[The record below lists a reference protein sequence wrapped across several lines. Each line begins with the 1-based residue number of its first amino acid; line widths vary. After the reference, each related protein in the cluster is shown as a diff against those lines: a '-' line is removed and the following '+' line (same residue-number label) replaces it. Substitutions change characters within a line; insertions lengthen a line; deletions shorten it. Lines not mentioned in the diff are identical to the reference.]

1 MYRAYRGVPSSGSG
15 AGYNPPMHTAPGVPP
30 VDCCSDASSSRP
42 ADLLCAPVFE
52 DDDNDDLRELEAA
65 TAGAIGRA
73 RASGEL
79 KGKIHELYF
88 TDVVDAAW
96 GARRVL
102 LVGAGPRDAYGADR
116 ARTVAGAAGMAARGR
131 RARRL
136 VFACGGSGE
145 TPAMAQAVVEGL
157 VLGAFRDD
165 RFKSDDPDSLPLSG
179 IELVLGR
186 APDADARAAAG
197 RGALLAGCTNLAR
210 ELSNEPANLFT
221 PRVFADRALELASGP
236 RTSVEVLAEEAIASR
251 GMGLVR
257 GVAQGS
263 VEPPR
268 VIVMR
273 YEPEAAADGAGPVLA
288 LVGKGVTF
296 DTGGISI
303 KPSEGM
309 GLMKHDMS
317 GGAAVVGAMRAIGEL
332 APPVRV
338 IGIVPAVENMPG
350 GRAIRPGDV
359 LTAADGKR
367 VEVLNTDAEGRL
379 ILADALVLA
388 RQLGATHLVD
398 VATLTGACVIAL
410 GHHAS
415 GLVGTP
421 PAWVET
427 VRGTAARAGERL
439 WPLPAWDEYAEQ
451 LKSETAD
458 LANIGGRD
466 AGAITAGMFLK
477 AFTAGLP
484 WAHLDIAGT
493 AWHEESKPYAGKGA
507 TGVGVRTLAAL
518 PFQADWD
525 TPDGG
530 PSGV

>member
-1 MYRAYRGVPSSGSG
+1 
-15 AGYNPPMHTAPGVPP
+15 MHTAREVLP
-30 VDCCSDASSSRP
+30 VDCRSGALRGYE
-42 ADLLCAPVFE
+42 ADLLCAPIFE
-52 DDDNDDLRELEAA
+52 DDDNRELQELDTAA
-65 TAGAIGRA
+65 AGAIGRA

-79 KGKIHELYF
+79 SGKVHELYL
-88 TDVVDAAW
+88 TDVADATW
-96 GARRVL
+96 GTRRVL
-102 LVGAGPRDAYGADR
+102 LVGAGPRGAYAADR
-116 ARTVAGAAGMAARGR
+116 ARTVAGAAGLAARSR

-136 VFACGGSGE
+136 VFVCGGSGE
-145 TPAMAQAVVEGL
+145 TPSTVQAVAEGL
-157 VLGAFRDD
+157 VMGAFRDD
-165 RFKSDDPDSLPLSG
+165 RFKTDDPETLPLAG
-179 IELVLGR
+179 VDLALGR
-186 APDADARAAAG
+186 EPDADVQAAAR
-197 RGALLAGCTNLAR
+197 RGALLGSCSNLAR

-221 PRVFADRALELASGP
+221 PRVFADRALDLASGP
-236 RTSVEVLAEEAIASR
+236 RTSVEVLTEEAIASH
-251 GMGLVR
+251 GMGLVE

-263 VEPPR
+263 AEPPR

-273 YEPEAAADGAGPVLA
+273 YEPEDAGDGTGPVLG
-288 LVGKGVTF
+288 LIGKGVTF

-303 KPSEGM
+303 KPSDGM
-309 GLMKHDMS
+309 DLMKRDMS
-317 GGAAVVGAMRAIGEL
+317 GGAAVVCAMRAIGQL

-379 ILADALVLA
+379 ILADALILA
-388 RQLGATHLVD
+388 QRLGATHLVD
-398 VATLTGACVIAL
+398 IATLTGACVAAL

-421 PAWVET
+421 AAWVES
-427 VRGTAARAGERL
+427 VRETAAGAGERL
-439 WPLPAWDEYAEQ
+439 WPLPAFDEYAEQ

-466 AGAITAGMFLK
+466 GGAITAGMFLK
-477 AFTAGLP
+477 AFSGGRP

-493 AWHEESKPYAGKGA
+493 AWHDENKPYCAKGA

-518 PFQADWD
+518 PFEASWE
-525 TPDGG
+525 PA
-530 PSGV
+530 P

>member
-1 MYRAYRGVPSSGSG
+1 
-15 AGYNPPMHTAPGVPP
+15 MHTASDVLP
-30 VDCCSDASSSRP
+30 VECRSGALGRSR
-42 ADLLCAPVFE
+42 ADLLCAPFFE
-52 DDDNDDLRELEAA
+52 DDENADLRELDAA
-65 TAGAIGRA
+65 TAAAIGRA

-79 KGKIHELYF
+79 TGKLHELYL

-96 GARRVL
+96 GTRRVL
-102 LVGAGPRDAYGADR
+102 LVGAGPRDAWVVDR
-116 ARTVAGAAGMAARGR
+116 ARTVAGAAGLAARGR
-131 RARRL
+131 KARR
-136 VFACGGSGE
+136 VAFACGRDGE
-145 TPAMAQAVVEGL
+145 TPAMARAVVEGL
-157 VLGAFRDD
+157 ALGAFRDL
-165 RFKSDDPDSLPLSG
+165 RFKTDEPDSLPLAAA
-179 IELVLGR
+179 ELVLGR
-186 APDADARAAAG
+186 EPDADVEAAAR
-197 RGALLAGCTNLAR
+197 RGALLAACTNLAR
-210 ELSNEPANLFT
+210 ELSNEPAHLFT
-221 PRVFADRALELASGP
+221 PRVFADRALDLASGP
-236 RTSVEVLAEEAIASR
+236 RTSVEVLTEEAIASQ

-273 YEPEAAADGAGPVLA
+273 YEPEGGGDPGAPVLG
-288 LVGKGVTF
+288 LIGKGVTF

-338 IGIVPAVENMPG
+338 LGIVPAVENMPG

-388 RQLGATHLVD
+388 RRLGATHLVD
-398 VATLTGACVIAL
+398 VATLTGACVVAL

-421 PAWVET
+421 AAWVES
-427 VRGTAARAGERL
+427 VRATAAGAGERL
-439 WPLPAWDEYAEQ
+439 WPLPAFDEYAEQ

-477 AFTAGLP
+477 AFSGDLP

-493 AWHEESKPYAGKGA
+493 AWREESKPWSVKGA

-518 PFQADWD
+518 PFEADWGGAPAG
-525 TPDGG
+525 PDRA
-530 PSGV
+530 

>member
-1 MYRAYRGVPSSGSG
+1 MQ
-15 AGYNPPMHTAPGVPP
+15 TANEFPP
-30 VDCCSDASSSRP
+30 VDCRAGALSGSR
-42 ADLLCAPVFE
+42 ADLICAPFFE
-52 DDDNDDLRELEAA
+52 DDDNDDLRGLDAA
-65 TAGAIGRA
+65 AAGAVGRA

-79 KGKIHELYF
+79 TGKLHELYL
-88 TDVVDAAW
+88 TDVVDADW
-96 GARRVL
+96 GTRRVL
-102 LVGAGPRDAYGADR
+102 LVGAGPRGAYSADR
-116 ARTVAGAAGMAARGR
+116 ARTVAGAAGMAARAR

-136 VFACGGSGE
+136 VFACGGSGGAA
-145 TPAMAQAVVEGL
+145 PMAQAVVEGL
-157 VLGAFRDD
+157 GLGAFRDT
-165 RFKSDDPDSLPLSG
+165 RFKTDEPDSPPLTG
-179 IELVLGR
+179 VELVVDRG
-186 APDADARAAAG
+186 PDADVAAAAR
-197 RGALLAGCTNLAR
+197 RGALLAGCTNVAR

-221 PRVFADRALELASGP
+221 PRVFADRALDLATGP
-236 RTSVEVLAEEAIASR
+236 RTTVEVLAEEAIDSR

-273 YEPEAAADGAGPVLA
+273 YEPEEAGDGTGPVLG

-317 GGAAVVGAMRAIGEL
+317 GGAAVVGAMRAIGRL

-388 RQLGATHLVD
+388 RRLGATHLVD
-398 VATLTGACVIAL
+398 VATLTGACVVAL

-415 GLVGTP
+415 GLVGAPT
-421 PAWVET
+421 AWVES
-427 VRGTAARAGERL
+427 VRATAAGAGERL
-439 WPLPAWDEYAEQ
+439 WPLPAYDEYAEQ

-477 AFTAGLP
+477 AFTGDRP

-493 AWHEESKPYAGKGA
+493 AWHEEGKPYGVKGA

-518 PFQADWD
+518 PFGADWVE
-525 TPDGG
+525 PSDG
-530 PSGV
+530 PPRT

>member
-1 MYRAYRGVPSSGSG
+1 MQTANEALSVDCRSG
-15 AGYNPPMHTAPGVPP
+15 AL
-30 VDCCSDASSSRP
+30 SSFR
-42 ADLLCAPVFE
+42 ADMVCAPVFE
-52 DDDNDDLRELEAA
+52 DDDDDLRELDGA
-65 TAGAIGRA
+65 TAGAIARA

-79 KGKIHELYF
+79 SGKLHEPYL
-88 TDVVDAAW
+88 TDVADAAW
-96 GARRVL
+96 GTRRVL
-102 LVGAGPRDAYGADR
+102 LVGAGPRDAYRADR
-116 ARTVAGAAGMAARGR
+116 ARTVAGVAGMAARSR
-131 RARRL
+131 KARRL
-136 VFACGGSGE
+136 AVACGRSGE
-145 TPAMAQAVVEGL
+145 AATMVQAFAEGL

-165 RFKSDDPDSLPLSG
+165 RFKTDEPDSPPLASV
-179 IELVLGR
+179 ELVLGR
-186 APDADARAAAG
+186 EPGADVRAAAR
-197 RGALLAGCTNLAR
+197 RGGLLAACTNQAR

-221 PRVFADRALELASGP
+221 PRVFADRALDLASGP
-236 RTSVEVLAEEAIASR
+236 RTSVEVLTEEAIASQ

-273 YEPEAAADGAGPVLA
+273 YEPEGAADGTGPVLG

-317 GGAAVVGAMRAIGEL
+317 GGAAVVGAMRAIGQL

-338 IGIVPAVENMPG
+338 MGIVPAVENMPG

-388 RQLGATHLVD
+388 RRLGATHLVD
-398 VATLTGACVIAL
+398 VATLTGACVVAL

-421 PAWVET
+421 SAWVES
-427 VRGTAARAGERL
+427 VRAAAAGAGERL
-439 WPLPAWDEYAEQ
+439 WPLPAYDEYAEQ

-477 AFTAGLP
+477 AFAGDRP

-493 AWHEESKPYAGKGA
+493 AWHEESKPYSVKGA

-518 PFQADWD
+518 PFEADWVE
-525 TPDGG
+525 PPGA
-530 PSGV
+530 PARA

>member
-1 MYRAYRGVPSSGSG
+1 
-15 AGYNPPMHTAPGVPP
+15 MHTAPEVLP
-30 VDCCSDASSSRP
+30 VDCRSGALSTSQ
-42 ADLLCAPVFE
+42 ADLLCAPFFE
-52 DDDNDDLRELEAA
+52 DDENDDLRELDAA

-79 KGKIHELYF
+79 TGKPHELYL

-96 GARRVL
+96 GTRRVL
-102 LVGAGPRDAYGADR
+102 LVGAGPRDAWTADR
-116 ARTVAGAAGMAARGR
+116 AREVAGAAALAARGR
-131 RARRL
+131 KARR
-136 VFACGGSGE
+136 VAFACGRAGE
-145 TPAMAQAVVEGL
+145 TPATAQALVEGL
-157 VLGAFRDD
+157 VLGAFRDL
-165 RFKSDDPDSLPLSG
+165 RFKTEEPDSLPLAG
-179 IELVLGR
+179 AELVLGR
-186 APDADARAAAG
+186 APDADVEAAVR
-197 RGALLAGCTNLAR
+197 RGALLAACTNVAR

-236 RTSVEVLAEEAIASR
+236 RTSVEVLTEEAIASQ

-257 GVAQGS
+257 GVGQGS

-273 YEPEAAADGAGPVLA
+273 YEPAGGDGAGPVLG

-350 GRAIRPGDV
+350 GGAIRPGDV

-421 PAWVET
+421 AAWVES
-427 VRGTAARAGERL
+427 VRATAAGAGERL
-439 WPLPAWDEYAEQ
+439 WPLPAYDEYAEQ

-466 AGAITAGMFLK
+466 GGAITAGMFLK
-477 AFTAGLP
+477 AFTGDLP

-493 AWHEESKPYAGKGA
+493 AWREESKPYAVKGA

-518 PFQADWD
+518 PFEADWVE
-525 TPDGG
+525 P
-530 PSGV
+530 PGVPARA

>member
-1 MYRAYRGVPSSGSG
+1 MHTAREVLPIHCRSGALSGSG
-15 AGYNPPMHTAPGVPP
+15 
-30 VDCCSDASSSRP
+30 
-42 ADLLCAPVFE
+42 ADLLCAPFFE
-52 DDDNDDLRELEAA
+52 DDDHHHHDDLRELDAA
-65 TAGAIGRA
+65 TAGAVGRA

-79 KGKIHELYF
+79 SGKLHELYL

-96 GARRVL
+96 GTRRLL
-102 LVGAGPRDAYGADR
+102 LVGAGPRDAYATDR
-116 ARTVAGAAGMAARGR
+116 AREVAGTAGLAARGR
-131 RARRL
+131 KARR
-136 VFACGGSGE
+136 VAFACGRNGE
-145 TPAMAQAVVEGL
+145 TSAMVQAAAEGL
-157 VLGAFRDD
+157 ALGAFRDL
-165 RFKSDDPDSLPLSG
+165 RFKTDEPESLPLAAAE
-179 IELVLGR
+179 IVLGR
-186 APDADARAAAG
+186 EPDADVEAAAR
-197 RGALLAGCTNLAR
+197 RGGLLAACTNLAR

-221 PRVFADRALELASGP
+221 PRVFADRALDLASGP
-236 RTSVEVLAEEAIASR
+236 RTSVEVLTEEAIASQ

-273 YEPEAAADGAGPVLA
+273 YEPAGGEGTGPVLG

-350 GRAIRPGDV
+350 GGAIRPGDV

-388 RQLGATHLVD
+388 RRLGATHLVD

-421 PAWVET
+421 AAWVES
-427 VRGTAARAGERL
+427 VRAAAAGAGERL
-439 WPLPAWDEYAEQ
+439 WPLPAYAEYAEQ

-477 AFTAGLP
+477 AFSGDLP

-493 AWHEESKPYAGKGA
+493 AWREESKPWSVKGA

-518 PFQADWD
+518 PFEADW
-525 TPDGG
+525 
-530 PSGV
+530 V

>member
-1 MYRAYRGVPSSGSG
+1 MPAAHDVL
-15 AGYNPPMHTAPGVPP
+15 P
-30 VDCCSDASSSRP
+30 VDCRSGALRDVR
-42 ADLLCAPVFE
+42 ADLLCAPFFE
-52 DDDNDDLRELEAA
+52 DDDNDDLRELDTA
-65 TAGAIGRA
+65 TAGAVGRA
-73 RASGEL
+73 RASGEIRGEL
-79 KGKIHELYF
+79 HELYL
-88 TDVVDAAW
+88 TDVADTAW
-96 GARRVL
+96 GVRRVL
-102 LVGAGPRDAYGADR
+102 LVGAGGREGYTTDR
-116 ARTVAGAAGMAARGR
+116 ARTVAGAAGMAARAR

-136 VFACGGSGE
+136 AFSCGGRGA
-145 TPAMAQAVVEGL
+145 TAPMVQAVVEGL
-157 VLGAFRDD
+157 GLGAFRDT
-165 RFKSDDPDSLPLSG
+165 RFKTGDPDSLPLSG
-179 IELVLGR
+179 VELVLGGE
-186 APDADARAAAG
+186 PDEDVMAAAR
-197 RGALLAGCTNLAR
+197 RGGLLAGCTNLAR

-221 PRVFADRALELASGP
+221 PGVFADRAIELAAGP
-236 RTSVEVLAEEAIASR
+236 RTSVEVLSEEAIASQ
-251 GMGLVR
+251 GMALVE
-257 GVAQGS
+257 GVARGS
-263 VEPPR
+263 AEPAR

-273 YEPEAAADGAGPVLA
+273 YEPEEAAGGNGPVLG

-309 GLMKHDMS
+309 GFMKHDMS
-317 GGAAVVGAMRAIGEL
+317 GGAAVVGAMRAIGRT

-359 LTAADGKR
+359 ITAADGKR

-388 RQLGATHLVD
+388 RRFGATHLVD

-421 PAWVET
+421 PAWVES
-427 VRGTAARAGERL
+427 VRATGAAAGERL
-439 WPLPAWDEYAEQ
+439 WPLPACDEYAEQ

-458 LANIGGRD
+458 IANIGGRD
-466 AGAITAGMFLK
+466 AGAITAAMFLK
-477 AFTAGLP
+477 AFTGDRP

-493 AWHEESKPYAGKGA
+493 AWHEEAKPFAVKGA

-518 PFQADWD
+518 PFEVAREPG
-525 TPDGG
+525 TRAPA
-530 PSGV
+530 P

>member
-1 MYRAYRGVPSSGSG
+1 
-15 AGYNPPMHTAPGVPP
+15 MHTAHETLP
-30 VDCCSDASSSRP
+30 VDCRAGGVRGCQ
-42 ADLLCAPVFE
+42 ADLLCAPIFE
-52 DDDNDDLRELEAA
+52 DDDNDDLRELDAA
-65 TAGAIGRA
+65 SAGAIGRA

-79 KGKIHELYF
+79 RGEVHELYL
-88 TDVVDAAW
+88 TDVADTTW
-96 GARRVL
+96 GTRRML
-102 LVGAGPRDAYGADR
+102 LVGAGPRGAYAADR
-116 ARTVAGAAGMAARGR
+116 ARTVAGAAGMAARSR

-136 VFACGGSGE
+136 VFVCGGSGE
-145 TPAMAQAVVEGL
+145 TASMVQAVAEGL
-157 VLGAFRDD
+157 VLGAFRDN
-165 RFKSDDPDSLPLSG
+165 RFKTDDSEALPLTAVD
-179 IELVLGR
+179 LVLGR
-186 APDADARAAAG
+186 EPDGDVQAAAR
-197 RGALLAGCTNLAR
+197 RGALLAGCSNLAR

-221 PRVFADRALELASGP
+221 PRIFADRALELASGP
-236 RTSVEVLAEEAIASR
+236 RTSVEVLTEEAIASH

-263 VEPPR
+263 AEPPR

-273 YEPEAAADGAGPVLA
+273 YEPEDVGDAAGPVLG

-303 KPSEGM
+303 KPSGGM
-309 GLMKHDMS
+309 DLMKHDMS
-317 GGAAVVGAMRAIGEL
+317 GGAAVVGAMRAIGRL

-338 IGIVPAVENMPG
+338 VGIVPAVENMPG

-359 LTAADGKR
+359 LTAANGKR

-379 ILADALVLA
+379 ILADALILA
-388 RQLGATHLVD
+388 QQLGATHLVD

-421 PAWVET
+421 AAWVES
-427 VRGTAARAGERL
+427 VRETAAGAGERL
-439 WPLPAWDEYAEQ
+439 WPLPAFDEYAEQ

-458 LANIGGRD
+458 LANIGGR
-466 AGAITAGMFLK
+466 AGGAITAGMFLK
-477 AFTAGLP
+477 AFSGDRP

-493 AWHEESKPYAGKGA
+493 AWHEENKPYCVKGA

-518 PFQADWD
+518 PFEASWVE
-525 TPDGG
+525 PSDGS
-530 PSGV
+530 SGT

>member
-1 MYRAYRGVPSSGSG
+1 
-15 AGYNPPMHTAPGVPP
+15 MHTAHEPLP
-30 VDCCSDASSSRP
+30 VECRSGALRNSQ

-52 DDDNDDLRELEAA
+52 NDDNGDLRELDAA
-65 TAGAIGRA
+65 AGGAIGRA

-79 KGKIHELYF
+79 NGKLHNLYL
-88 TDVVDAAW
+88 TDVTDAAW
-96 GARRVL
+96 GTRRVL
-102 LVGAGPRDAYGADR
+102 LVGAGPRDDYSAHR
-116 ARTVAGAAGMAARGR
+116 VRTVAGAAGMAARDR
-131 RARRL
+131 RARRI
-136 VFACGGSGE
+136 VFAWAGARE
-145 TPAMAQAVVEGL
+145 TAPMAQAVVEGL
-157 VLGAFRDD
+157 VLGAFRDT
-165 RFKSDDPDSLPLSG
+165 RFKSDEPDSLPLTG
-179 IELVLGR
+179 LELVLHR
-186 APDADARAAAG
+186 EPDAGLQAAAR
-197 RGALLAGCTNLAR
+197 RGALLADCTNLAR

-236 RTSVEVLAEEAIASR
+236 GTSVDVLAEEAIASY
-251 GMGLVR
+251 GMRLVE

-263 VEPPR
+263 AEPPR

-273 YEPEAAADGAGPVLA
+273 YEPEDAGDGAGPVLG
-288 LVGKGVTF
+288 LIGKGVTF

-303 KPSEGM
+303 KPSESM
-309 GLMKHDMS
+309 DLMKHDMS
-317 GGAAVVGAMRAIGEL
+317 GGAAVVGAMRAIGRL

-388 RQLGATHLVD
+388 QQLGATHLVD

-421 PAWVET
+421 PGWVES
-427 VRGTAARAGERL
+427 VRETAAGAGERL
-439 WPLPAWDEYAEQ
+439 WPLPAFDEYAEQ

-458 LANIGGRD
+458 LANIGGR
-466 AGAITAGMFLK
+466 AGGAITAGMFLK
-477 AFTAGLP
+477 AFSGDRP

-493 AWHEESKPYAGKGA
+493 AWHEESKPYSVKGA

-518 PFQADWD
+518 PFRVARESA
-525 TPDGG
+525 P
-530 PSGV
+530 

>member
-1 MYRAYRGVPSSGSG
+1 
-15 AGYNPPMHTAPGVPP
+15 MHTASEVLP
-30 VDCCSDASSSRP
+30 VECRSGELSGCR
-42 ADLLCAPVFE
+42 ADLLCAPYFE
-52 DDDNDDLRELEAA
+52 DDGNDDLGELDAA
-65 TAGAIGRA
+65 TAGAVGRA
-73 RASGEL
+73 RAAGEL
-79 KGKIHELYF
+79 TGKLHQLYL

-96 GARRVL
+96 GTRRVL

-116 ARTVAGAAGMAARGR
+116 ARTVAGAAGVASRGR
-131 RARRL
+131 RARRV
-136 VFACGGSGE
+136 VFACGRAGE
-145 TPAMAQAVVEGL
+145 TPAMVQAVVEGL
-157 VLGAFRDD
+157 VLGAFRDL
-165 RFKSDDPDSLPLSG
+165 RFKTDEPDSLPLTG
-179 IELVLGR
+179 VELVLGR
-186 APDADARAAAG
+186 EPDADARSAAR
-197 RGALLAGCTNLAR
+197 RGALLAACTNVAR

-221 PRVFADRALELASGP
+221 PRVFADRALDLASGP
-236 RTSVEVLAEEAIASR
+236 RTSVEVLTEEAIASQ

-257 GVAQGS
+257 GVGQGS

-273 YEPEAAADGAGPVLA
+273 YEPAGADGAGPVLG

-388 RQLGATHLVD
+388 RRLGATHLVD
-398 VATLTGACVIAL
+398 VATLTGACVVAL

-421 PAWVET
+421 AAWVES
-427 VRGTAARAGERL
+427 VRATAAGAGERL
-439 WPLPAWDEYAEQ
+439 WPLPAYDEYAEQ

-477 AFTAGLP
+477 AFAGDLP

-493 AWHEESKPYAGKGA
+493 AWHEENKPYAGKGA

-518 PFQADWD
+518 PFEGDWVE
-525 TPDGG
+525 
-530 PSGV
+530 PSGGSSRT

>member
-1 MYRAYRGVPSSGSG
+1 MP
-15 AGYNPPMHTAPGVPP
+15 TAHDVLP
-30 VDCCSDASSSRP
+30 VDCRSGALRDVR
-42 ADLLCAPVFE
+42 ADLLCAPFFE
-52 DDDNDDLRELEAA
+52 DDDNDDLRDLDAA
-65 TAGAIGRA
+65 SGGAVGRA

-79 KGKIHELYF
+79 KGELHELYL
-88 TDVVDAAW
+88 TDVVETAW

-102 LVGAGPRDAYGADR
+102 LVGAGGREGYTADR
-116 ARTVAGAAGMAARGR
+116 ARTVAGAAGMAARAR

-136 VFACGGSGE
+136 AFSCGARGA
-145 TPAMAQAVVEGL
+145 TAPLVQAVAEGL
-157 VLGAFRDD
+157 VTGAFRDT
-165 RFKSDDPDSLPLSG
+165 RFKTDGADSPPLSG
-179 IELVLGR
+179 VELVLDGE
-186 APDADARAAAG
+186 PDEAVKSAAR

-221 PRVFADRALELASGP
+221 PSVFADRALELAAGP
-236 RTSVEVLAEEAIASR
+236 RTSVEVLTEEAIAAQ
-251 GMGLVR
+251 GMALVE
-257 GVAQGS
+257 GVARGS
-263 VEPPR
+263 AEPAR

-273 YEPEAAADGAGPVLA
+273 YEPEEADGDGPVLG

-309 GLMKHDMS
+309 GFMKHDMS
-317 GGAAVVGAMRAIGEL
+317 GGAAVVGAMRAIGL
-332 APPVRV
+332 TAPPVRV

-359 LTAADGKR
+359 ITAADGKR

-388 RQLGATHLVD
+388 QRLGATHLVD

-421 PAWVET
+421 EAWVKS
-427 VRGTAARAGERL
+427 VRATGAAAGERL
-439 WPLPAWDEYAEQ
+439 WPLPAYDEYAEQ

-477 AFTAGLP
+477 AFAGDRP

-493 AWHEESKPYAGKGA
+493 AWHEETKPYAVKGA

-518 PFQADWD
+518 PFEVARV
-525 TPDGG
+525 
-530 PSGV
+530 SGARAPAP

>member
-1 MYRAYRGVPSSGSG
+1 
-15 AGYNPPMHTAPGVPP
+15 MHTAREVLP
-30 VDCCSDASSSRP
+30 VDCRSGALGGGE

-52 DDDNDDLRELEAA
+52 NDDNDELYELDVA

-79 KGKIHELYF
+79 TGKIHELYS
-88 TDVVDAAW
+88 TDVVDATW

-102 LVGAGPRDAYGADR
+102 LVGAGPRDVYATDR

-136 VFACGGSGE
+136 VFACGASGG
-145 TPAMAQAVVEGL
+145 TPAMAQAIVEGL

-165 RFKSDDPDSLPLSG
+165 RFKTDDSAALPLSAVD
-179 IELVLGR
+179 LVLAGE
-186 APDADARAAAG
+186 PDEAVQAAAR
-197 RGALLAGCTNLAR
+197 RGALLAGCTNIAR

-221 PRVFADRALELASGP
+221 PRVFADRALDLVGGP
-236 RTSVEVLAEEAIASR
+236 RTSVEVLAEEAIDSR

-273 YEPEAAADGAGPVLA
+273 YEPEEAAGGAGPVLA

-421 PAWVET
+421 PRWVES
-427 VRGTAARAGERL
+427 VRGTAAGAGERL
-439 WPLPAWDEYAEQ
+439 WPLPAYDEYAEQ

-477 AFTAGLP
+477 AFTGDLP

-493 AWHEESKPYAGKGA
+493 AWHEESRPYCAKGA

-518 PFQADWD
+518 PFEADWVNP
-525 TPDGG
+525 PDD
-530 PSGV
+530 PSGA

>member
-1 MYRAYRGVPSSGSG
+1 
-15 AGYNPPMHTAPGVPP
+15 MHTAHETLP
-30 VDCCSDASSSRP
+30 VDCRSGGLRAAR

-52 DDDNDDLRELEAA
+52 DDDNDDLRELDVAA
-65 TAGAIGRA
+65 GGAVGRA

-79 KGKIHELYF
+79 KGKLHELYL

-96 GARRVL
+96 GTRRVL
-102 LVGAGPRDAYGADR
+102 LVGAGKRGDYAADR
-116 ARTVAGAAGMAARGR
+116 ARSVAGAAGVAARDR
-131 RARRL
+131 RARR
-136 VFACGGSGE
+136 VAFACGGSGAAA
-145 TPAMAQAVVEGL
+145 AMVQAVAEGL
-157 VLGAFRDD
+157 ALGAFRDV
-165 RFKSDDPDSLPLSG
+165 RFKTEDADSPPLSG
-179 IELVLGR
+179 VELVLDR
-186 APDADARAAAG
+186 EPDADAQAAAR

-210 ELSNEPANLFT
+210 ELSNEPGNLFT
-221 PRVFADRALELASGP
+221 PRVFADRALDLASGP
-236 RTSVEVLAEEAIASR
+236 RVSVEVFAEETIASH
-251 GMGLVR
+251 GMGLVE

-273 YEPEAAADGAGPVLA
+273 YEPEEAGDGDGPVLG

-309 GLMKHDMS
+309 GFMKHDMS
-317 GGAAVVGAMRAIGEL
+317 GGAAVVGAMRAIGRM

-388 RQLGATHLVD
+388 QRLGATHLVD

-415 GLVGTP
+415 GLVGAP
-421 PAWVET
+421 AAWVES
-427 VRGTAARAGERL
+427 VRETGAAAGERF
-439 WPLPAWDEYAEQ
+439 WPLPAWEEYAEQ
-451 LKSETAD
+451 LKSEIAD

-477 AFTAGLP
+477 AFTGGRP

-493 AWHEESKPYAGKGA
+493 AWREEAKPYAVKGA

-518 PFQADWD
+518 AFEAAWE
-525 TPDGG
+525 
-530 PSGV
+530 SGVQA

>member
-1 MYRAYRGVPSSGSG
+1 
-15 AGYNPPMHTAPGVPP
+15 MHTAHEALSVECRSG
-30 VDCCSDASSSRP
+30 ALRGSRG
-42 ADLLCAPVFE
+42 DLLCAPIFE
-52 DDDNDDLRELEAA
+52 DDDNDDLRELDAG
-65 TAGAIGRA
+65 TGGAIGRA

-79 KGKIHELYF
+79 KGKLHELYL
-88 TDVVDAAW
+88 TDVVDPAW

-102 LVGAGPRDAYGADR
+102 LAGAGPREGHGADR
-116 ARTVAGAAGMAARGR
+116 ARTVAAAAGMAARGR

-136 VFACGGSGE
+136 VFACGGSGG
-145 TPAMAQAVVEGL
+145 TAPMVQAVVEGL
-157 VLGAFRDD
+157 VLGAFRDI
-165 RFKSDDPDSLPLSG
+165 RFKTDDPDSLPLSG
-179 IELVLGR
+179 LELVLDR
-186 APDADARAAAG
+186 EPDAGVQAAAR

-210 ELSNEPANLFT
+210 ELSNEPPNLFT
-221 PRVFADRALELASGP
+221 PRVFADRALDLASGP
-236 RTSVEVLAEEAIASR
+236 RTSVEVLAEEAIASH
-251 GMGLVR
+251 GMGLVE

-263 VEPPR
+263 AEPPR

-273 YEPEAAADGAGPVLA
+273 YEPEDAGDGPGPVLG
-288 LVGKGVTF
+288 LIGKGVTF

-303 KPSEGM
+303 KPSESM
-309 GLMKHDMS
+309 DLMKHDMS
-317 GGAAVVGAMRAIGEL
+317 GGAAVVGAMRAIGRL

-421 PAWVET
+421 PAWVES
-427 VRGTAARAGERL
+427 VRATAAGAGERL
-439 WPLPAWDEYAEQ
+439 WPLPAFDEYAEQ

-458 LANIGGRD
+458 LSNIGGR
-466 AGAITAGMFLK
+466 AGGAITAGMFLK
-477 AFTAGLP
+477 AFSGDRP

-493 AWHEESKPYAGKGA
+493 AWHEESKPFSVKGA
-507 TGVGVRTLAAL
+507 TGVGVRTLAEL
-518 PFQADWD
+518 PFQADWVE
-525 TPDGG
+525 PSDG
-530 PSGV
+530 STER

>member
-1 MYRAYRGVPSSGSG
+1 
-15 AGYNPPMHTAPGVPP
+15 MHTAHEVLP
-30 VDCCSDASSSRP
+30 VDCRSDALRSYG
-42 ADLLCAPVFE
+42 ADLLCAPIFE
-52 DDDNDDLRELEAA
+52 DDDNTDLQELDTAA
-65 TAGAIGRA
+65 AGAIGRA

-79 KGKIHELYF
+79 SGKVHELYL
-88 TDVVDAAW
+88 TDVADAAW
-96 GARRVL
+96 GTRRVL
-102 LVGAGPRDAYGADR
+102 LVGAGPRGAYAADR
-116 ARTVAGAAGMAARGR
+116 ARTVAGAAGMAARSR

-136 VFACGGSGE
+136 VFVCGGSGG
-145 TPAMAQAVVEGL
+145 TPSTVQAVAEGL

-165 RFKSDDPDSLPLSG
+165 RFKTDDPETLPLAG
-179 IELVLGR
+179 VDLALGR
-186 APDADARAAAG
+186 EPDADVQAAAR
-197 RGALLAGCTNLAR
+197 RGALLGSCSNLAR

-221 PRVFADRALELASGP
+221 PRVFADRALDLASGP
-236 RTSVEVLAEEAIASR
+236 RTSVEVLTEEAIASH
-251 GMGLVR
+251 GMGLVE

-263 VEPPR
+263 AEPPR

-273 YEPEAAADGAGPVLA
+273 YEPEDAGDGTGPVLG
-288 LVGKGVTF
+288 LIGKGVTF

-303 KPSEGM
+303 KPSDGM
-309 GLMKHDMS
+309 DLMKRDMS
-317 GGAAVVGAMRAIGEL
+317 GGAAVVCAMRAIGQL

-379 ILADALVLA
+379 ILADALILA
-388 RQLGATHLVD
+388 QELGATHLVD
-398 VATLTGACVIAL
+398 IATLTGACVVAL

-421 PAWVET
+421 AAWVES
-427 VRGTAARAGERL
+427 VRRTAAGAGERL
-439 WPLPAWDEYAEQ
+439 WPLPAFDEYAEQ

-466 AGAITAGMFLK
+466 GGAITAGMFLK
-477 AFTAGLP
+477 AFSGGRP

-493 AWHEESKPYAGKGA
+493 AWHDENKPYCAKGA
-507 TGVGVRTLAAL
+507 TGVGVRALAAL
-518 PFQADWD
+518 PFEASWG
-525 TPDGG
+525 DGS
-530 PSGV
+530 SGT

>member
-1 MYRAYRGVPSSGSG
+1 
-15 AGYNPPMHTAPGVPP
+15 MHTAHEDLP
-30 VDCCSDASSSRP
+30 VNCRSGAVRSCE

-52 DDDNDDLRELEAA
+52 DDDNDDLRELDAA
-65 TAGAIGRA
+65 AGGAIGRA
-73 RASGEL
+73 RTSGEL
-79 KGKIHELYF
+79 NGKLHEVYL
-88 TDVVDAAW
+88 TDVADAAW
-96 GARRVL
+96 GTRRVL
-102 LVGAGPRDAYGADR
+102 LVGAGPRDGYAADR
-116 ARTVAGAAGMAARGR
+116 ARTVAGAAGVAARGR

-136 VFACGGSGE
+136 AFSCGGSGE
-145 TPAMAQAVVEGL
+145 AASMVQAVAEGL
-157 VLGAFRDD
+157 VLGAFRDT
-165 RFKSDDPDSLPLSG
+165 RFKTDDPDSLPLSG
-179 IELVLGR
+179 VELVLGR
-186 APDADARAAAG
+186 EPDADVQAAAR

-221 PRVFADRALELASGP
+221 PRVFADRALDLASGP
-236 RTSVEVLAEEAIASR
+236 RTSVEVLTEEAIASH
-251 GMGLVR
+251 GMGLVE

-263 VEPPR
+263 AEPPR

-273 YEPEAAADGAGPVLA
+273 YEPEDAGEGTGPVLG
-288 LVGKGVTF
+288 LIGKGVTF

-303 KPSEGM
+303 KPSESM
-309 GLMKHDMS
+309 DLMKHDMS
-317 GGAAVVGAMRAIGEL
+317 GGAAVVGAMRAIGRL

-388 RQLGATHLVD
+388 QQLGATHLVD

-421 PAWVET
+421 AAWVES
-427 VRGTAARAGERL
+427 VRETAAGAGERL
-439 WPLPAWDEYAEQ
+439 WPLPAFDEYAEQ

-458 LANIGGRD
+458 LANIGGRA

-477 AFTAGLP
+477 AFSGDRP

-493 AWHEESKPYAGKGA
+493 AWHEESKPYSVKGA

-518 PFQADWD
+518 PFEAAWD
-525 TPDGG
+525 AAP
-530 PSGV
+530 